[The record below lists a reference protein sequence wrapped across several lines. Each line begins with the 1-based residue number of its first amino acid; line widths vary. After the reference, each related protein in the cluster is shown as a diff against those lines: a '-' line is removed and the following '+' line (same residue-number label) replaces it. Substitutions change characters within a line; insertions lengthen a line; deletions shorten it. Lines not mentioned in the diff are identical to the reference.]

1 MQSTLIIAIATGA
14 AASSWGSATGG
25 NGNPGGPPP
34 QWPQQGQQQQQQQ
47 SPYQTTPWGQA
58 DQQWYQPGYP
68 PDTNRQPQQQQDWPG
83 KAEWEEEQRKAR
95 EEQEKQ
101 QNRERAMWTLKQR
114 FPSESQKTL
123 DRFLTARKD
132 DADAASEMLGASLRW
147 RRAYGFPVEPTQIA
161 HQLAQG
167 TIFARGKDYEGRP
180 VLYHVGPG
188 VPPGAT
194 PQQIALAVR
203 AAVYWMDEA
212 TQRSPDGKVTV
223 VIVRDPNAPRGGG
236 LNKLAYPRELAK
248 ILELN
253 FPEALAKACV
263 VPADGL
269 FRGLWGVASR
279 FVDEKTRA
287 KINLLADQRELLR
300 VVPYQEL
307 LQSLGGGDAYRFAL
321 GDVKGIPKEWAD
333 YHAQQ
338 QAQTFQ
344 QPQWQAQ
351 PQRVLPP
358 NAGWQPQ
365 QAQAPPARP
374 GAPPPGP
381 PGARPGAPPSQY
393 PSQQY
398 GAPPPGPPGAPQYGA
413 PPPGGPPPGGP
424 PPGGPPP
431 VQQYGA
437 TPGAMF
443 GGGPGPGAMPC
454 GGSSGGA
461 PPSGPPGPAP
471 AGAPTGDLAE
481 KMRNFDGGFL

>member
-1 MQSTLIIAIATGA
+1 MRTAALVVALATTA

-25 NGNPGGPPP
+25 NPQGQPP
-34 QWPQQGQQQQQQQ
+34 QGWPQQQQNQQQT
-47 SPYQTTPWGQA
+47 PYQTTPWGQQQ

-68 PDTNRQPQQQQDWPG
+68 PDQNRQQDWPG
-83 KAEWEEEQRKAR
+83 KAEWEEEQRKQR

-101 QNRERAMWTLKQR
+101 QNRERSMWTLKQR
-114 FPSESQKTL
+114 FPGESQKTL
-123 DRFLTARKD
+123 ERFLTARKD

-167 TIFARGKDYEGRP
+167 TIFSKGKDYEGRP
-180 VLYHVGPG
+180 VIYHIGPG

-212 TQRSPDGKVTV
+212 TARSPDGKVTV
-223 VIVRDPNAPRGGG
+223 VIVRDPSAPRGGR
-236 LNKLAYPRELAK
+236 LAYPRELAK

-279 FVDEKTRA
+279 FVDEKTRQ

-300 VVPYQEL
+300 FVPYQEL
-307 LQSLGGGDAYRFAL
+307 LQSLGGGNAYRFAL

-333 YHAQQ
+333 YHAQLQSQ
-338 QAQTFQ
+338 QFQ
-344 QPQWQAQ
+344 QPAWGGP
-351 PQRVLPP
+351 PQRALPP
-358 NAGWQPQ
+358 SSGWQPGQ
-365 QAQAPPARP
+365 QAPPARP

-381 PGARPGAPPSQY
+381 PGARPG
-393 PSQQY
+393 QY
-398 GAPPPGPPGAPQYGA
+398 GAPPAGQYGAPGAPPPGAPQGGPPPPPGQYGAPPGA
-413 PPPGGPPPGGP
+413 PPPGGPPGAP
-424 PPGGPPP
+424 P
-431 VQQYGA
+431 QQYG
-437 TPGAMF
+437 
-443 GGGPGPGAMPC
+443 GAMP
-454 GGSSGGA
+454 GYGGGA
-461 PPSGPPGPAP
+461 AGTPPAGPPGPAP
-471 AGAPTGDLAE
+471 TADAPPPQDLSE
-481 KMRNFDGGFL
+481 KLRNFEGGSW